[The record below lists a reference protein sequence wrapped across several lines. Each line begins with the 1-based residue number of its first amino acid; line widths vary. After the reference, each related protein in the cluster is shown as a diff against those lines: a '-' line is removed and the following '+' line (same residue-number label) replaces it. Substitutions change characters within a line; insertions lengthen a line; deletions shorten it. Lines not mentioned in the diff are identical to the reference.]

1 MKTTKRI
8 REIAESISILADNLE
23 YWLQQLY
30 EAADDADERRK
41 EDENRERSDSE
52 TPRAVRTRDTAD
64 ATDDGR
70 TDADDADD
78 AARNAVGHLAM
89 LLGVGHKAARD
100 ERQKE

>member
-30 EAADDADERRK
+30 EAADDADERG
-41 EDENRERSDSE
+41 EENGNRERSDSE
-52 TPRAVRTRDTAD
+52 APPTVRTRDATAD
-64 ATDDGR
+64 DWTDD
-70 TDADDADD
+70 DDADD
-78 AARNAVGHLAM
+78 AARNAVDHLAM
-89 LLGVGHKAARD
+89 LLGVSHAATRD